1 MPKSRRP
8 SLLFHKPSGQA
19 RVRIDGKDHYL
30 GAFGSPEA
38 QARYDLLIDEWL
50 RRKSLDR
57 ATITVDELA
66 LRFLEHAIGYYVKD
80 GVQTSEDSCIRLAL
94 RPVVRLF
101 GNLLACQFGPLKLKQ
116 ARQAMI
122 DAGAK
127 RSTINRHV
135 GRIKL
140 AFRWAVENELLPV
153 EVFSALTTVRG
164 LAQGRTEA
172 VEADPVKPV
181 ALAFV
186 EAIRPHVSR
195 QVWAMVELQLLT
207 SARPG
212 EIVSL
217 SVGEINT
224 TGRIWEYIP
233 RSHKTEHH
241 GKLRLIP
248 LGPKAQAVLREF
260 LRTDLRAY
268 VFSPIEADQERAAQ
282 RRQERQTPLTPSQ
295 MVGFYDIAVPISQ
308 SDIKARKFP
317 SFLPTPDQIAHRL
330 IQQFDADCDGKI
342 SQREIP
348 LRPVARKLFFVAL
361 DQNHDGIITF
371 EEISRGI
378 EKFGIV
384 DRRSDAQRVSKK

>member
-1 MPKSRRP
+1 MPKSHRP

-80 GVQTSEDSCIRLAL
+80 GVQTSEVPCIRLAL

-101 GNLLACQFGPLKLKQ
+101 GNSLACQFGPLKLKQ
-116 ARQAMI
+116 ARQVMI

-127 RSTINRHV
+127 RSTINRHI

-140 AFRWAVENELLPV
+140 AFRWAVENELLRV
-153 EVFSALTTVRG
+153 EVFSALSTVRG

-172 VEADPVKPV
+172 AEADPVKPV
-181 ALAFV
+181 AQAFV
-186 EAIRPHVSR
+186 EAVRPHVSR

-212 EIVSL
+212 EIVSMR
-217 SVGEINT
+217 VGEINT
-224 TGRIWEYIP
+224 SGRIWEYVP
-233 RSHKTEHH
+233 SSHKAQHH
-241 GKLRLIP
+241 GKTRLIP
-248 LGPKAQAVLREF
+248 LGPKAQAVLQEF
-260 LRTDLRAY
+260 LRPDLRAY
-268 VFSPIEADQERAAQ
+268 VFSPIEADQERAAR
-282 RRQERQTPLTPSQ
+282 RRQERRTPMTPSQ
-295 MVGFYDIAVPISQ
+295 TARLPKGNGRRRPREHYTVASYRRAIARACALAEVPSWHPHRLRHTAATEFRRQ
-308 SDIKARKFP
+308 YGVEATSTMLGHANVRVTELYAEADVKR
-317 SFLPTPDQIAHRL
+317 SRQIAL
-330 IQQFDADCDGKI
+330 EVG
-342 SQREIP
+342 
-348 LRPVARKLFFVAL
+348 
-361 DQNHDGIITF
+361 
-371 EEISRGI
+371 
-378 EKFGIV
+378 
-384 DRRSDAQRVSKK
+384 